1 MENFAHPLT
10 TGQVVVLAI
19 RVRIAFEAEVAHLAG
34 FGSVGLLSIGLRSV
48 AFNWF
53 AFNSFSLLEVFAQ
66 IEMTIER

>member
-1 MENFAHPLT
+1 MQNFAHPLT

-34 FGSVGLLSIGLRSV
+34 FGSIGLRSV